1 MADNSG
7 MIKLGLVAA
16 VAYYAYSQ
24 GWFSALGISPAAAT
38 PAPTPTPTP
47 NPNAIT
53 GANSLDAIY
62 TRLIVA
68 APSGSHG
75 VDDWDYY
82 LNAQLGPLGK
92 TAPDPMP
99 IFQAAV
105 PNFDRSQAI
114 TGPQYWAVMAPA
126 LKTQLGMS
134 GLGLYGGLGALMR
147 RYR

>member
-1 MADNSG
+1 MAGNSG
-7 MIKLGLVAA
+7 LVKIGLIGA

-24 GWFSALGISPAAAT
+24 GWLSFLGIGSPAVATPAAT
-38 PAPTPTPTP
+38 PAP

-53 GANSLDAIY
+53 GANSLDATY
-62 TRLIVA
+62 LRLIA
-68 APSGSHG
+68 GAPSGSHG

-82 LNAQLGPLGK
+82 LAQQLGGK
-92 TAPDPMP
+92 SVPDPGP
-99 IFQAAV
+99 IFAAAV
-105 PNFDRSQAI
+105 PNFDRSQLI

-134 GLGLYGGLGALMR
+134 GLGVYGGLGALMR